1 MKSNNLLNLFLGI
14 IFCVSIASLIIACL
28 AFTKQAS
35 LDISTG
41 SIPTQTSLSKLIKKE
56 LEKQQLKLLQTYN
69 GIEKLSEDD
78 LSSIKN
84 KGLNEILQAVRSN
97 PDFANLTLEQLV
109 NYMKGMFGGDSIA
122 QTGKNTCLDTA
133 CCATAAV
140 CVTSPWCL
148 GTCISGCCPT
158 GERGLSCIANS
169 QLVNTKNKGIIT
181 LKDLKPGDYVH
192 NGEYYDLVY
201 YIQEHEGKFEVL
213 NIQLKDGVIKLTSK
227 HLVYL
232 DNQMV
237 QAGSLNI
244 GDIIQ
249 GKLIKNIT
257 KTVEKVRN
265 PVTTS
270 GKLLLGGIVASCHNH
285 SEEHAN
291 KLQKIA
297 DSFDFEKLTDQIG
310 SNMVQELV
318 NTMYNKLANKTFRKD
333 RIIKPLSNTITV

>member
-1 MKSNNLLNLFLGI
+1 MKSNNLTNLFLGF
-14 IFCVSIASLIIACL
+14 IFCLSITSIVISSLTL
-28 AFTKQAS
+28 TKQTH
-35 LDISTG
+35 LDISSMG
-41 SIPTQTSLSKLIKKE
+41 IPMQTPLSKLIMKG
-56 LEKQQLKLLQTYN
+56 LEKQLQKLRQTYN
-69 GIEKLSEDD
+69 GIDKLSEDD
-78 LSSIKN
+78 LLSIKN
-84 KGLNEILQAVRSN
+84 EVLNEILQVVRSD

-109 NYMKGMFGGDSIA
+109 NNMKEMFGDGSIA
-122 QTGKNTCLDTA
+122 QAGKNTCLA
-133 CCATAAV
+133 NWCCADSAA
-140 CVTSPWCL
+140 CETSPLCFASCL
-148 GTCISGCCPT
+148 SGCCPT
-158 GERGLSCIANS
+158 GSTCIANS
-169 QLVNTKNKGIIT
+169 QLINTKNKGIIK
-181 LKDLKPGDYVH
+181 LKDLKSGDYVH
-192 NGEYYDLVY
+192 NGDYYDLVY
-201 YIQEHEGKFEVL
+201 YIQEHEGEFEVL
-213 NIQLKDGVIKLTSK
+213 NIHLKDGIIKLTSK

-265 PVTTS
+265 PVTKS

-310 SNMVQELV
+310 SDMVQELV